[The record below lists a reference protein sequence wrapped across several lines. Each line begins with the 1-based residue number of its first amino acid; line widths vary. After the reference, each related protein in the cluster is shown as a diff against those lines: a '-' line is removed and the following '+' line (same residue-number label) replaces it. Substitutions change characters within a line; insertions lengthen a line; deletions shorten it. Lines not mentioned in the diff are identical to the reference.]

1 MMKTIVVADS
11 QVEYVK
17 RLALVIC
24 NEYKEVYQVETI
36 YDEETLQQ
44 YIAQNEC
51 DILLLTPAF
60 YSKNLTLKNVKLPV
74 ILLEDKEEFSL
85 PERLKWSINKY
96 TRITKL
102 IDYIEQEY
110 EKAEKNRTLIYGVY
124 SPAGGV
130 GKSTIAIAI
139 AMAYAKVGKKVL
151 YLNREQVDSTSMFF
165 VNKNYKG
172 YSVVENSTFRHLF
185 STSQVCQD
193 NKTKVMYL
201 DKPMPKLC
209 GVDHLA
215 CLLKEIRDNEDI
227 NVVVI
232 DFNSSPT
239 CLNDSLLLELD
250 ELVLIN
256 NNRMNSQYKL
266 NKWLKDGAKQL
277 EFKVSLVINE
287 GQEIRGTMAYP
298 IRGRVNTLNV
308 TEPIEVC
315 EYIVEHELLSLQGL
329 KNKR

>member
-24 NEYKEVYQVETI
+24 NEYKEAYQVETI
-36 YDEETLQQ
+36 YDEEILQQ
-44 YIAQNEC
+44 YVAQNEC

-102 IDYIEQEY
+102 LEYLEQEY
-110 EKAEKNRTLIYGVY
+110 EKAEKSRTLIYGVY

-130 GKSTIAIAI
+130 GKSTVAIAI
-139 AMAYAKVGKKVL
+139 AMAYAKEGKKVL
-151 YLNREQVDSTSMFF
+151 YLNREEVDSTSMFF
-165 VNKNYKG
+165 NNKD
-172 YSVVENSTFRHLF
+172 YSVVENSTFKHLF

-201 DKPMPKLC
+201 DKPIYKLC
-209 GVDHLA
+209 GVEHLS
-215 CLLKEIRDNEDI
+215 CLLKEVRDNEDI

-232 DFNSSPT
+232 DFNSSPN
-239 CLNDSLLLELD
+239 CVNESLLLELD
-250 ELVLIN
+250 ELVLVN
-256 NNRMNSQYKL
+256 NNRMNSQHKL
-266 NKWLKDGAKQL
+266 EKWIQEVAKQV
-277 EFKVSLVINE
+277 EFKVSLVLNEVQQVKGDMPYPVRGKINRLD
-287 GQEIRGTMAYP
+287 GATPR
-298 IRGRVNTLNV
+298 
-308 TEPIEVC
+308 EVC
-315 EYIVEHELLSLQGL
+315 QYVVEHELLSLQGL
-329 KNKR
+329 TNKR